1 MKFTGK
7 PNFYGYED
15 PKGFPG
21 MKATSVVDTCESF
34 TAEGV
39 VMPGKFVARGTDKD
53 NQVKSVSSASDI
65 VAGVALHTHK
75 EPTIYQD
82 GDILPVMVAGEVY
95 VECDTDVV
103 AGDHAYYD
111 AAGKIGNQTLASST
125 EVPNARFMESA
136 SQGEIVRLR
145 LTK

>member
-1 MKFTGK
+1 
-7 PNFYGYED
+7 
-15 PKGFPG
+15 
-21 MKATSVVDTCESF
+21 
-34 TAEGV
+34 
-39 VMPGKFVARGTDKD
+39 MPGKFVARGTDKD
-53 NQVKSVSSASDI
+53 NQVKSASGASDI
-65 VAGVALHTHK
+65 IVGVAVHTHK